1 MGKILNVE
9 NLTKIYKLYPSQ
21 KARLYEFLTG
31 RKKHKKIIALNDINF
46 SIEDGES
53 FGIVG
58 ENGAGKSTLLKIITG
73 CTHPSVGKIEKKGKI
88 ASILE
93 LGMGFHYEFSG
104 RENAILN
111 SALLGLSK
119 DEVKN
124 TLPKIIDYSELGSA
138 IDQPIKTYSSGMIM
152 RLAFAVA
159 INVKPDILII
169 DEALAVGDGYFQK
182 KCIDSIRQIQK
193 EGKTL
198 ILSSH
203 ALYYISFLCQK
214 AIWLQNGQTAM
225 IGESKK
231 VALSYEN
238 YLNSKNQKKEVEEKG
253 ENRTPA
259 YIKKVKIT
267 NGKEE
272 KKYFSYKEPFFAE
285 IEIFSEDENLE
296 LKLGF
301 VLFRND
307 NVEILTSTTL
317 NLPPL
322 SGKNNYFCK
331 FSIPSIPIIKGEF
344 KPAFYLT
351 DIEGLHIYHI
361 YELPSGLI
369 IQPPEWYRF
378 FGIINPQTNWE
389 LDINKKEDL

>member
-1 MGKILNVE
+1 MGKILSAE
-9 NLTKIYKLYPSQ
+9 NLTKVYKLYPSQ
-21 KARLYEFLTG
+21 KARLFEFLTG
-31 RKKHKKIIALNDINF
+31 RKKHKEIVALKDINF
-46 SIEDGES
+46 SIEEGES

-73 CTHPSVGKIEKKGKI
+73 CTYPTYGKISKKGKV

-93 LGMGFHYEFSG
+93 LGMGFHFEFSG

-124 TLPKIIDYSELGSA
+124 ALPKIIEYSELQGA
-138 IDQPIKTYSSGMIM
+138 IEQPLKTYSSGMVM

-159 INVKPDILII
+159 INVNPDILII

-182 KCIDSIRQIQK
+182 KCIDSIREIQK
-193 EGKTL
+193 KGKTL

-203 ALYYISFLCQK
+203 ALYYISSLCNN
-214 AIWLQNGQTAM
+214 AIWLQNGEMAKM
-225 IGESKK
+225 GDSKS
-231 VALSYEN
+231 VSLAYEN
-238 YLNSKNQKKEVEEKG
+238 YLNSKEKKFEKKDNLEEK
-253 ENRTPA
+253 TPA

-267 NGKEE
+267 NGVEE
-272 KKYFSYKEPFFAE
+272 KKDFAYKEKFEAE
-285 IEIFSEDENLE
+285 IEIFSEDKNLE

-307 NVEILTSTTL
+307 EVQIFTSTTL
-317 NLPPL
+317 QLPPI
-322 SGKNNYFCK
+322 SGKNNYLCK
-331 FSIPSIPIIKGEF
+331 LSIPSLPLIKGEY

-351 DIEGLHIYHI
+351 DKEGLHIYHI
-361 YELPSGLI
+361 YEMQNGLI
-369 IQPPEWYRF
+369 VEPPQWYRF
-378 FGIINPQTNWE
+378 FGIINPDVIWD
-389 LDINKKEDL
+389 LDI